1 MNHIVKRAGHTEKYD
16 QRKLYASVYFACM
29 TVREPEG
36 SCELIAEAVCK
47 DVAHWL
53 SHKHE
58 VTAND
63 IRSQAAKHLKGYH
76 PEAAYMYLH
85 HRIIH

>member
-1 MNHIVKRAGHTEKYD
+1 MNHIVKRAGHSEKYD
-16 QRKLYASVYFACM
+16 QRKLYASLYYACIS
-29 TVREPEG
+29 VRETEATA
-36 SCELIAEAVCK
+36 EMIADAVCK
-47 DVAHWL
+47 EVGHWL

-63 IRSQAAKHLKGYH
+63 IRKQAAKHMHDYH

-85 HRIIH
+85 HRVIH